1 MTEFKRKKG
10 ESFESFLRRFNRG
23 LKNSRTLTVARS
35 KMVRKPEKTKRKQ
48 KLSALFGLELQNKN
62 DYLRKTGKMKE
73 TGYKKR

>member
-23 LKNSRTLTVARS
+23 LKNSQSLKIARS
-35 KMVRKPEKTKRKQ
+35 KRAYKPKKTKRQQ
-48 KLSALFGLELQNKN
+48 KLYALHGLALRNKN

-73 TGYKKR
+73 EEYKKR

>member
-35 KMVRKPEKTKRKQ
+35 KIVNKPKKTKRQQKQ
-48 KLSALFGLELQNKN
+48 KALFSMELRNKN
-62 DYLRKTGKMKE
+62 TYLRKIGKMKE
-73 TGYKKR
+73 NTFKKK